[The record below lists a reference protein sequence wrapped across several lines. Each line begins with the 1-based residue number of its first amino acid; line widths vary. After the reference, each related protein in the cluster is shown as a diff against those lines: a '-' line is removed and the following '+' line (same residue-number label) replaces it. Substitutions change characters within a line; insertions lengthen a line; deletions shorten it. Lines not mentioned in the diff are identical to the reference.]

1 MLQILRAVNQGEKFG
16 DGLSL
21 LVVQLSMIKLQA

>member
-1 MLQILRAVNQGEKFG
+1 MLQILRAVNQREKFG

-21 LVVQLSMIKLQA
+21 WGVQLSMIKQQP